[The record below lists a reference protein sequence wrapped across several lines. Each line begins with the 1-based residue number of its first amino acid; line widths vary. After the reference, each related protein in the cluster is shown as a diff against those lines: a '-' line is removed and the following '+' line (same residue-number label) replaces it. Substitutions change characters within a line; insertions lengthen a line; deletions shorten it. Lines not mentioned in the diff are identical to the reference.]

1 MNVVITDYEYDN
13 IEREKDIFA
22 QAGLELSEYQVK
34 SGQALADA
42 VRDADA
48 VVVQYAEMTSDI
60 IRQMGHCKMIIKY
73 GIGVN
78 NIDTAAATE
87 QGIYVCNV
95 PDYGVDEVSNH
106 AVALLL
112 SLARKLPVLQQTLRE
127 GGWGYGRAVPA
138 YRVAGST
145 LGLVSLGRIPSLVA
159 RKMRGFGVRLLAYD
173 PFVTP
178 QYAAE
183 LGVELVDFD
192 TLCRESDYISIHC
205 PLTPQTRHLFNK
217 ESFRRMKNTA
227 ILVNTARGSVVCEK
241 DLIWA
246 LEQGEIAGAGLDVYE
261 QEPLALDSP
270 LLGMEQVICTGHCAW
285 YPEDAI
291 ATLQQK
297 AAEEVVRVLAGNDP
311 LNCTNRR
318 ELAMRTH

>member
-1 MNVVITDYEYDN
+1 MKVVITDYEYDD
-13 IEREKDIFA
+13 IEREKAIFA
-22 QAGLELSEYQVK
+22 QAGLKLAEYQVK
-34 SGQALADA
+34 GGTALADA

-48 VVVQYAEMTSDI
+48 VVVQYAEMTGDI
-60 IRQMGHCKMIIKY
+60 IRQMEHCRMIVKY

-78 NIDTAAATE
+78 NIDATAAT
-87 QGIYVCNV
+87 QRGIYVCNV

-112 SLARKLPVLQQTLRE
+112 SLARKLPVLQKTLRD

-159 RKMRGFGVRLLAYD
+159 QKMQGFGVRLLAYD
-173 PFVTP
+173 PFVEP
-178 QYAAE
+178 QRAAQ
-183 LGVELVDFD
+183 LGVELADFD

-205 PLTPQTRHLFNK
+205 PLTAQTRHLFNK
-217 ESFRRMKNTA
+217 DTFRRMKNTA
-227 ILVNTARGSVVCEK
+227 ILVNTARGPVVCEE

-261 QEPLALDSP
+261 QEPLAPDSP
-270 LLGMEQVICTGHCAW
+270 LLGMEQLICTGHCAW
-285 YPEDAI
+285 YTEDAI
-291 ATLQQK
+291 AALQQK
-297 AAEEVVRVLAGNDP
+297 AAEEVVRVLAGGEP

-318 ELAMRTH
+318 ELAARIQ